1 MLKGKSQSVENLNNH
16 VYLIFPGNASYLI
29 KNCMCHRINWKE
41 AFSNFTYIFN
51 FKWKELSYGIDYSIL
66 GKIGTEKQLVNHFE
80 NHFVISNKANMFIN
94 LMNYCELRKISVFKY
109 VPFTIIYQIKD
120 RRKIPD
126 EEKEKKWT
134 KNLQNLKIFIE
145 KTHKYIMDYN
155 ELGNYYVEDKYN
167 KEREKKMEYYQEKE
181 KINTKKRLMEKKNN
195 NINNNS
201 NNNQNNSSNNNNQN
215 EEEYSFNVENDN
227 DNDGF
232 LGNYTLYSDIFPK
245 FEIYDEQS
253 NENNTGRNTVIEIPK
268 SHYSGRNMWVIKA
281 INLNRGMCIKIVD
294 NFEEMEQVIYKFKN
308 GVDYHFTEQI
318 INETNQEI
326 NNLNNYNHIN
336 LFKDKKE
343 KEKPIN
349 NNQENSNNNN
359 INKDAEKNSEEK
371 EKNESIYYCD
381 KIIIQKYIENPL
393 LYRGRKCDMRIWVLL
408 THQMKVYMFKEGHLK
423 TCSLEY
429 YPNSKDAFRHIT
441 NYSFQKYNDNF
452 QKFEKGNEV
461 PFFEFQK
468 FIDEKY
474 PEKNYKL
481 NINLINKLKEIIT
494 ITMRSVKDK
503 INKNGYNYQFEI
515 FGYDFM
521 LDNDFNIYLIEINTN
536 PGLEE
541 SSPWIKVIVPR
552 MLDDALRLTLDQ
564 IFEPKYDFSLNYKDK
579 EQSNNL
585 KNVENNLKNQIN
597 PNCINTNNKN
607 IIEENKIEQKEKNIN
622 ENNENK
628 NNEEKN
634 KKYISPFPIPGYELD
649 DNLWEFVCDLN
660 IKDPLDN
667 NTINKETI
675 KEKESFTG
683 IRHLLK
689 KKNTKTN

>member
-1 MLKGKSQSVENLNNH
+1 
-16 VYLIFPGNASYLI
+16 
-29 KNCMCHRINWKE
+29 
-41 AFSNFTYIFN
+41 
-51 FKWKELSYGIDYSIL
+51 
-66 GKIGTEKQLVNHFE
+66 
-80 NHFVISNKANMFIN
+80 
-94 LMNYCELRKISVFKY
+94 
-109 VPFTIIYQIKD
+109 
-120 RRKIPD
+120 
-126 EEKEKKWT
+126 
-134 KNLQNLKIFIE
+134 
-145 KTHKYIMDYN
+145 
-155 ELGNYYVEDKYN
+155 
-167 KEREKKMEYYQEKE
+167 
-181 KINTKKRLMEKKNN
+181 
-195 NINNNS
+195 
-201 NNNQNNSSNNNNQN
+201 
-215 EEEYSFNVENDN
+215 
-227 DNDGF
+227 
-232 LGNYTLYSDIFPK
+232 
-245 FEIYDEQS
+245 
-253 NENNTGRNTVIEIPK
+253 
-268 SHYSGRNMWVIKA
+268 
-281 INLNRGMCIKIVD
+281 
-294 NFEEMEQVIYKFKN
+294 
-308 GVDYHFTEQI
+308 
-318 INETNQEI
+318 
-326 NNLNNYNHIN
+326 
-336 LFKDKKE
+336 
-343 KEKPIN
+343 
-349 NNQENSNNNN
+349 
-359 INKDAEKNSEEK
+359 
-371 EKNESIYYCD
+371 
-381 KIIIQKYIENPL
+381 
-393 LYRGRKCDMRIWVLL
+393 
-408 THQMKVYMFKEGHLK
+408 
-423 TCSLEY
+423 
-429 YPNSKDAFRHIT
+429 
-441 NYSFQKYNDNF
+441 
-452 QKFEKGNEV
+452 
-461 PFFEFQK
+461 
-468 FIDEKY
+468 
-474 PEKNYKL
+474 
-481 NINLINKLKEIIT
+481 
-494 ITMRSVKDK
+494 MRSVKDK

>member
-1 MLKGKSQSVENLNNH
+1 
-16 VYLIFPGNASYLI
+16 
-29 KNCMCHRINWKE
+29 
-41 AFSNFTYIFN
+41 
-51 FKWKELSYGIDYSIL
+51 
-66 GKIGTEKQLVNHFE
+66 
-80 NHFVISNKANMFIN
+80 
-94 LMNYCELRKISVFKY
+94 
-109 VPFTIIYQIKD
+109 
-120 RRKIPD
+120 
-126 EEKEKKWT
+126 
-134 KNLQNLKIFIE
+134 
-145 KTHKYIMDYN
+145 MDYN

-167 KEREKKMEYYQEKE
+167 KEREKKMEYYKEKE
-181 KINTKKRLMEKKNN
+181 KINKKKRLMEKKNN
-195 NINNNS
+195 NINNNNNN

-227 DNDGF
+227 DNGGF
-232 LGNYTLYSDIFPK
+232 SGNYTLYSDIFPK

-359 INKDAEKNSEEK
+359 INKDEEKNSEEK